1 MSWGSGKAE
10 SRCRSDRLIP
20 IAEFGAGFD
29 REAGATCGGWTRF
42 RKPGAYNHTARHA
55 VECGSDV
62 RRGMCRGGM
71 SPIGSGA
78 RTRPV
83 KDVVVD
89 WATAESPAAGCGA
102 GRDRMTR
109 VLSRSS

>member
-1 MSWGSGKAE
+1 MLFDTDHG
-10 SRCRSDRLIP
+10 
-20 IAEFGAGFD
+20 FGANFD

-42 RKPGAYNHTARHA
+42 RKPGAYKPPLGTQCSAR
-55 VECGSDV
+55 SDV
-62 RRGMCRGGM
+62 GRGMWRGGM

-83 KDVVVD
+83 NGVVVD
-89 WATAESPAAGCGA
+89 WATAESPAVGWGA
-102 GRDRMTR
+102 GRDRMTS